1 MELIAS
7 NKHTKERKIAEI
19 IVNKLKSTAASFESN
34 DPKHRNGIKY
44 TISKRIYD
52 NTINLEFDNRNI
64 SHVDRMV
71 ITKFINRRLI
81 AI

>member
-7 NKHTKERKIAEI
+7 KKYTKERQIAEI
-19 IVNKLKSTAASFESN
+19 IVRKLKSTAAAFESN
-34 DPKHRNGIKY
+34 DPAHRNGVKY
-44 TISKRIYD
+44 TISKKIYD
-52 NTINLEFDNRNI
+52 ATINVEFDNRNI

-71 ITKFINRRLI
+71 ITQLINKRLK

>member
-19 IVNKLKSTAASFESN
+19 IVSKLKSTAAVFESK
-34 DPKHRNGIKY
+34 DPTHRNGVRY
-44 TISKRIYD
+44 TISKKVYD
-52 NTINLEFDNRNI
+52 NTITMEFDNRNI

-71 ITKFINRRLI
+71 ITQFINRRLKPL
-81 AI
+81 

>member
-7 NKHTKERKIAEI
+7 NKHTKERKVAEI

-34 DPKHRNGIKY
+34 DPTHKNGVKY
-44 TISKRIYD
+44 TISKKVYD
-52 NTINLEFDNRNI
+52 NMINVEFDNRNI
-64 SHVDRMV
+64 SHVDRMI
-71 ITKFINRRLI
+71 ITQFINRRLK

>member
-7 NKHTKERKIAEI
+7 NKHTKERKIAEV
-19 IVNKLKSTAASFESN
+19 IVSKLKSTAAAFESK
-34 DPKHRNGIKY
+34 DPTHRNGIKY
-44 TISKRIYD
+44 TISKKVYD
-52 NTINLEFDNRNI
+52 NTINMEFDNRRI

-71 ITKFINRRLI
+71 ITQFINRRLR

>member
-19 IVNKLKSTAASFESN
+19 IVNKLKSTAAAFESN
-34 DPKHRNGIKY
+34 DPTHKNGVKY
-44 TISKRIYD
+44 TISKKVYD
-52 NTINLEFDNRNI
+52 DTINVEFDNRNV

-71 ITKFINRRLI
+71 ITQFINKKLI
-81 AI
+81 PV